1 MRALK
6 WLHRGPPGIGG
17 NPRTNNQTPNTNISS
32 PLDPLLLTATGYAG
46 LLATSFLAATLLPL
60 SSEALIVAMAA
71 GGFAPTGLLLVATV
85 GNVSGSVANYLAG
98 RLGRRFFMAR
108 RTQRPG
114 HRLERAERVFHRWG
128 SPALFF
134 AWTPFIGDPLTV
146 VAGVLRVAL
155 PVFLFWVTLGKGL
168 RYALLL
174 VGVDIAGGG

>member
-1 MRALK
+1 M
-6 WLHRGPPGIGG
+6 PPA
-17 NPRTNNQTPNTNISS
+17 NWCWCRNV
-32 PLDPLLLTATGYAG
+32 DPFLLTATGYAG

-71 GGFAPTGLLLVATV
+71 GGFAPAGLLLVATV
-85 GNVSGSVANYLAG
+85 GNVLGSVANYLAG
-98 RLGRRFFMAR
+98 RLGRRFFTAHR
-108 RTQRPG
+108 RQRPSQS
-114 HRLERAERVFHRWG
+114 LERAERIFGRWG

-146 VAGVLRVAL
+146 AAGALRVAL

-174 VGVDIAGGG
+174 VGVDLAAGG

>member
-1 MRALK
+1 M
-6 WLHRGPPGIGG
+6 
-17 NPRTNNQTPNTNISS
+17 
-32 PLDPLLLTATGYAG
+32 DPLLLTATGYAG

-71 GGFAPTGLLLVATV
+71 GGFAPGGLLLVATV
-85 GNVSGSVANYLAG
+85 GNVLGSVANYLAG

-108 RTQRPG
+108 RSQRPSR
-114 HRLERAERVFHRWG
+114 HLARAEHIFGRWG
-128 SPALFF
+128 SPALLF

-155 PVFLFWVTLGKGL
+155 PVFLFWVTMGKCL

-174 VGVDIAGGG
+174 VGVDMASAG